1 MCEICSKF
9 TIKTPERR
17 HDVITNSTYFFVL
30 PLLPLNKLIPA
41 CHAISFQRRGNSQN
55 YVTRSRLRRMLLE
68 GIVEVRKMYCLS
80 TKEKW
85 GRDILTSVAMQCQ
98 EINFENMTVPVVR
111 QSSEDNLVQC
121 NTWIPFTLMSCPC
134 HFYHPYKL
142 ALSTVVP
149 AEFRRSHSQMSY
161 RITFS

>member
-1 MCEICSKF
+1 MCEICSKV

-17 HDVITNSTYFFVL
+17 HDVITNFTYFFVL
-30 PLLPLNKLIPA
+30 PLLPLNKLILA

-85 GRDILTSVAMQCQ
+85 GRDIFTSVAIQCQ
-98 EINFENMTVPVVR
+98 EIN
-111 QSSEDNLVQC
+111 SK
-121 NTWIPFTLMSCPC
+121 I
-134 HFYHPYKL
+134 
-142 ALSTVVP
+142 
-149 AEFRRSHSQMSY
+149 
-161 RITFS
+161 